1 MTAVAI
7 TRSTV
12 GPRLPERTSL
22 QIALVA
28 SVAAHALLTLA
39 PLGGGSDAKHALS
52 RAGRAAAGI
61 TAVLLPARA
70 DAPDRDPA
78 PASTQPTV
86 VTAPPVGETPTTAP
100 AARAAAPLPVAP
112 ALESGPERPPTQA
125 TRADRVVPGPVEG
138 RVVIEDL
145 GAIDAVATD
154 TTAAAAIAPFRD
166 SQADTPPKLPDT
178 FLVGYP
184 DVAFDS
190 VAEGTQRLLVL
201 VDAAGRVDFV
211 VFEQE
216 HPWFGPTIEAAL
228 RSAPFAPAQRNGK
241 PVPGWLALQFEFQ
254 IVGGGPEVAA
264 MRERAAVRV
273 TP

>member
-1 MTAVAI
+1 MTAAAM
-7 TRSTV
+7 TR
-12 GPRLPERTSL
+12 GALAPRLPERRTL
-22 QIALVA
+22 TIALVT

-39 PLGGGSDAKHALS
+39 PLGGGGEAKHALS

-61 TAVLLPARA
+61 TAVLLPAWT
-70 DAPDRDPA
+70 DAPASDPA
-78 PASTQPTV
+78 PVSTQPTV
-86 VTAPPVGETPTTAP
+86 VTAPPLSRAPTTAP
-100 AARAAAPLPVAP
+100 AARAAAPSP
-112 ALESGPERPPTQA
+112 ATPAVESGPERTPAAA

-145 GAIDAVATD
+145 GAIDAIATD
-154 TTAAAAIAPFRD
+154 AAAAAAIAPFRD
-166 SQADTPPKLPDT
+166 SRADTPPRLPDA

-184 DVAFDS
+184 DAAFDS

-201 VDAAGRVDFV
+201 VSVEGRVDFV

-216 HPWFGPTIEAAL
+216 HPWFGPSIEAAL
-228 RSAPFAPAQRNGK
+228 RAAQFAPATRQGE
-241 PVPGWLALQFEFQ
+241 PVPGWLALEFEFQ